1 MSSRYGFDE
10 AKIARF
16 RKEGRGEGFGAG
28 YQPWLTVRDV
38 PSRGRSHRIAGVV
51 TGRVHHLLSDIERR
65 AFLIYDFR
73 DDVRDI
79 REQFPLDLDRT
90 RSIAEEAGIRHPVD
104 SKSRVD
110 LVQTTDLVID
120 LERDGKIVTI
130 ARTIKPADDLG
141 KSRTIEKLEIERRYW
156 MAQGV
161 DWGIITERELPP
173 VFFRNLE
180 LLQGCATLDDLNQ
193 PFEGYYNERAGLI
206 AAELDRWPT
215 TTLQQFCQAM
225 ETRLGLDPGGALL
238 LVRHLLASKIWR
250 VDMMQP
256 IVETMA
262 MQAFQSSTDART
274 WRVRR

>member
-16 RKEGRGEGFGAG
+16 RKERRGEGSGAN

-51 TGRVHHLLSDIERR
+51 TDRIHHLLSDIERR

-79 REQFPLDLDRT
+79 REQFPLDRDQT
-90 RSIAEEAGIRHPVD
+90 RSIAEAAGISHPVD
-104 SKSRVD
+104 IKSRVD
-110 LVQTTDLVID
+110 LVQTTDMVID
-120 LERDGKIVTI
+120 LERDGKIVTV
-130 ARTIKPADDLG
+130 ARTIKTADDLG
-141 KSRTIEKLEIERRYW
+141 KPRTIEKLEIERRYW
-156 MAQGV
+156 AAQCV

-173 VFFRNLE
+173 VFCRNLE

-193 PFEGYYNERAGLI
+193 PFEGYHRERAGLI
-206 AAELDRWPT
+206 AAELSRWPT
-215 TTLQQFCQAM
+215 ATLQQLCQAM

-238 LVRHLLASKIWR
+238 LVRHLLAAKIWR

-256 IVETMA
+256 IVETMP
-262 MQAFQSSTDART
+262 MQAFWSSTEAGT
-274 WRVRR
+274 RRAQR